1 MPLQPLAAAYA
12 ELARIE
18 DAFMAA
24 HEMCYMVSPATL
36 LQAVK
41 PGDKVRFTIDVDKRV
56 IVGVARLVE

>member
-1 MPLQPLAAAYA
+1 
-12 ELARIE
+12 
-18 DAFMAA
+18 MAA
-24 HEMCYMVSPATL
+24 HEMCYMVRPATL